1 METNSDSL
9 DFPRWFSRSDAT
21 HNVARGIMQYGPIA
35 RTPLAQIFN
44 LSQGALS
51 RITSD
56 LIYDGVIEEMPAG
69 STQAGRL
76 PQDSTYAN
84 QVNAAAARRPRCAFA
99 RTRMPS
105 SASTFTTAPSRCPR

>member
-69 STQAGRL
+69 STQAG
-76 PQDSTYAN
+76 
-84 QVNAAAARRPRCAFA
+84 ARRPRCAFA

>member
-56 LIYDGVIEEMPAG
+56 LIYDGGRQHAG
-69 STQAGRL
+69 GQIAAGI
-76 PQDSTYAN
+76 
-84 QVNAAAARRPRCAFA
+84 RP
-99 RTRMPS
+99 TRIK
-105 SASTFTTAPSRCPR
+105 